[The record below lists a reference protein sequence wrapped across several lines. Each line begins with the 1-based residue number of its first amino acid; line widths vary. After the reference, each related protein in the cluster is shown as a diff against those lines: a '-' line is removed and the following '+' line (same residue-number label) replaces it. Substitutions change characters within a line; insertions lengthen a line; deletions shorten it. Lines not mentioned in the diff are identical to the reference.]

1 MGKQDYEE
9 EEEGEDM
16 QDHEKED
23 MQDREEEEEDK
34 PLVVL
39 LMDMPCYSMNNS

>member
-9 EEEGEDM
+9 GEEEDM

-23 MQDREEEEEDK
+23 MQDHEKEEDK
-34 PLVVL
+34 PLVV

>member
-9 EEEGEDM
+9 EEEDM

-23 MQDREEEEEDK
+23 MQDHEEEEDK

>member
-1 MGKQDYEE
+1 MGKQDY

-23 MQDREEEEEDK
+23 MQDREEEDK